1 MNLDIG
7 YFDKDCEVQFMKKYL
22 VIIWSFIFMSSGMGH
37 ADEPLL
43 ILTKENS
50 PPLIWAVHQ
59 NDKDAVFRLINNK
72 AQIDLNVT
80 DRFERTALFLAV
92 VGHKKEIA
100 TLLADA
106 GADLDKLCGYEG
118 TALHAAISI
127 NEPEIVKMLL
137 EKGANVES
145 KDGAGRTALHEA
157 AFRLEI
163 VELLLKKGANVEAR
177 DKNGETPLLLY
188 TDGRGTVDTITLL
201 LNAGADI
208 RATDPQGKT
217 PLHHA
222 AEALENSNKPLEII
236 KLLIMHGADPNA
248 VDKEGKKPLDLAKR
262 DRNSL
267 TKKIDRVLVP
277 YSQAIV
283 DYLSSKTNW
292 W

>member
-1 MNLDIG
+1 
-7 YFDKDCEVQFMKKYL
+7 MKKYL
-22 VIIWSFIFMSSGMGH
+22 VILWSFFLLNSGIAL
-37 ADEPLL
+37 ADEALMV
-43 ILTKENS
+43 LTKEDS
-50 PPLIWAVHQ
+50 PPLIWAVYQ
-59 NDKDAVFRLINNK
+59 NDKDAVLRLINNK
-72 AQIDLNVT
+72 GDVDLNET
-80 DRFERTALFLAV
+80 DRFGRTALFLAV
-92 VGHKKEIA
+92 VSHKKEIA

-106 GADLDKLCGYEG
+106 GADLNKRCGYEP
-118 TALHAAISI
+118 ALHAAISI
-127 NEPEIVKMLL
+127 DEPDLVKMLL
-137 EKGANVES
+137 EKGADIES
-145 KDGAGRTALHEA
+145 INWDGRTALHEA
-157 AFRLEI
+157 AFRSKI

-188 TDGRGTVDTITLL
+188 SDGRGTVDTITLL

-248 VDKEGKKPLDLAKR
+248 VDKEGKKPLDLAKTG
-262 DRNSL
+262 RNSL
-267 TKKIDRVLVP
+267 TKEIDRVLVP
-277 YSQAIV
+277 YSQAVV